1 MKSLGFSH
9 TPQDTME
16 KYNGFSVP
24 MYIRYSSLS
33 SAYKASLYPQFESDL
48 GTEIGFLTFHPGI
61 ETPANRLQ
69 EGFNKGIR

>member
-33 SAYKASLYPQFESDL
+33 SAYKASFYPQFESVLDMV
-48 GTEIGFLTFHPGI
+48 IGSSIFHPAV
-61 ETPANRLQ
+61 ESPANRLQ